1 MKNNMKK
8 SKVKLSSVT
17 KKVTE
22 AIKGKLRNKKDDDPK
37 VNLTKLAEKLAERR
51 KDILEEEEDKD

>member
-8 SKVKLSSVT
+8 SKVKLSLVT